1 MTNLAFSQ
9 SLAQQYFQSTEQFP
23 IDFDD
28 AWVWLGYSR
37 KDSAKR
43 KLVEYFERGLDFS
56 TELWSCPIHG
66 GSRELI
72 KLTVNCFK
80 EFGMIAK
87 TEQGKI
93 IRKYFLE
100 CERIAKE
107 LSKQQQVPQTPQIPG
122 DIRAVNFINMLAD
135 RLKCDVT
142 NPRFNQELQDFCLDI
157 AIGYKRIASAEPK
170 ETWLGVAERAE
181 QLGYPISLVTNNRSR
196 LGKYV
201 AMFNLESVKENRLC
215 NGTQR
220 PINLYKLTD
229 ELDEAI
235 KEFMDAKVLSA

>member
-1 MTNLAFSQ
+1 MTNLTFSQ

-28 AWVWLGYSR
+28 AWVWLGYS
-37 KDSAKR
+37 AKQ
-43 KLVEYFERGLDFS
+43 KAEQSLYGYFEEGLDFLTSGLKTS
-56 TELWSCPIHG
+56 TG
-66 GSRELI
+66 GRPSKLI
-72 KLTVNCFK
+72 LLSVECFK
-80 EFGMIAK
+80 QLGMLAK
-87 TEQGKI
+87 TEQGKV

-107 LSKQQQVPQTPQIPG
+107 LSKQQQVPQIPG

-157 AIGYKRIASAEPK
+157 AIGYKRIASTEST

-181 QLGYPISLVTNNRSR
+181 QLGYPINLVTNNRSQ

-201 AMFNLESVKENRLC
+201 ATFGLQSTKENRLC

-229 ELDEAI
+229 ELDNAI
-235 KEFMDAKVLSA
+235 KEFMDAKMLAV